1 MHNQTHGDLLAS
13 RDSVRQLTLTI
24 LRCPNLKPPV
34 AGGASDSTAAVTK
47 VCVELLTPFGRELFH
62 LAKAVPGLL
71 DSILE
76 AVGEAAGMAGTTQT
90 SPETS
95 KVILLNIMALLC
107 SAKPPAAAS
116 PIQRPQIA
124 APVAEEMH
132 ELHQRGLVT
141 PIIFLFDR
149 LASSFVALDS
159 PRLVGAFL
167 KALEPDDF
175 TAITRILLK
184 SAERVSS
191 KSNSVEGLSANEVTY
206 MEYVLSLTIALE
218 PMRRQEHV
226 AGVRDRLMQ
235 HLFEIF
241 FNVRR
246 FGSVVAAIPEDTAA
260 PARPGTFFGLELSET
275 HPLRRF
281 VANMS
286 EFCSTDPRVAT
297 PHRGGMTHHFHDADD
312 FLFARE
318 RLYHGTPA
326 TDPTSLTHILEQTQR
341 MLSHGPSS
349 MPYEILCEIHM
360 RLHVCEAMLKT
371 QGVTVSMTTSAHH
384 HCRAL
389 NTIADSIRLRY
400 SSTPFIDAEERR
412 VVVNIVGLVCSIAKL
427 LAGSPRGMP
436 RDVERRRPLVQ
447 LVTFVFE
454 SWLQMAPPTKKV
466 MLSTIELMA
475 NMGRDLFLNG
485 SGGGGVSGSS
495 SRPPPWQGDSWD
507 DPGIMDQ
514 FDRPLHVDQFA
525 RRSAE
530 MRSLA
535 EMRSPL
541 ETFDSERR
549 PARVMARDI
558 RRARDASVAADS
570 PRGGPMSPPDPS
582 SPVNAAA
589 RLANNA
595 LQWMAVA
602 LCHQSQMDY
611 TEEEKRQLNIHSSR
625 IVFAC
630 WGAMARNGK
639 REVVRFVVEKFLED
653 AGKYYPLLDP
663 LAVALSQQRT
673 QHVRSAIARRTTLPD
688 LLVDESCRCLDRL
701 KEFHN
706 AAAAGCDGDA
716 AETRQIPADLRQST
730 EGTIAAAVR
739 FLSCLSVHKDPRAQG
754 GPTRPCEHFQ
764 NGFCWNGNACG
775 MAHIEN
781 PSARTS
787 SDGADK
793 EVADEISAVLVASG
807 FPEPPAAD
815 PSDSSFHS
823 ASAAAVPVIFAG
835 GSSFLRSSA
844 IARIVEF
851 SFDLLKHWPLIG
863 PQAHPGGPTMPDSLN
878 LLHQVI
884 HADHPVASRQLQALY
899 AKDGDGMIL
908 ANVLP
913 AAATLDLAAKEAL
926 AKIFRLCLDDV
937 DATAWQVF
945 TAMKKAIVQIVAD
958 DKGGHHELT
967 PEMTSTLL
975 ATISR
980 QQKGLQASSATTTAT
995 APEDSTPKA
1004 ATSAAVA
1011 EGTPTVAPVAAEGEG
1026 LSMDD
1031 SAHHVAV
1038 SLLDLVTE
1046 MESVILKFPTSFLA
1060 LLNSNCAIVR
1070 WKENSMSPRQQGRSD
1085 PNANVPYLFLASK
1098 KAPQPMKKEFRAL
1111 IESTIN
1117 RLVLGV
1123 SDRSLDKALVS
1134 IILGEISVLP
1144 AVSMLCSL
1152 RSAKS
1157 SEPSIF
1163 LRVAQIM
1170 DAETFLANVSSKN
1183 PSRVVGELAG
1193 RIEQCVAEKNATAA
1207 AALLC
1212 VLDQVLKGSQRKSK
1226 LAEEMRSPPFVNMLC
1241 DFVQCPSMVRQL
1253 DRGAITAIVH
1263 ALYFATAAHSAV
1275 AEQDRQALEQ
1285 AQHNNAAAVED
1296 VRAWG
1301 GHLGAPAIQHDDDS
1315 SSSDDEPPVLVE
1327 NDAMVDDDDDDE
1339 PQHPQGLVLINDAE
1353 RDDDDEEEEVPE
1365 DDEVEDIDYDE
1376 EGDDGALL
1384 DFDNI
1389 AHPFGLAVEGENIN
1403 LVTPQQQQQ
1412 QGGGGAE
1419 LLFARHQEEMDI
1431 IRHIMQGAAN
1441 GGGPHHLDI
1450 SEALRER
1457 FRIST
1462 RPGGRP
1468 PAQHIPADVFSM
1480 HVTQL
1485 FRASNRIVTL
1495 GPNVA
1500 VAGGATN
1507 DSSSTQRA
1515 SLATRRPLSRLGHS
1529 FVEPEGRIEIPQ
1541 SVFEEAATP
1550 TPQAARLL
1558 AGAVPAVSVG
1568 LIQTPVQASVLTH
1581 VPSADDQIRN
1591 LFSSILP
1598 PLAPPPP
1605 IVSTPM
1611 ADPDPVVAPS
1621 ADAVADQ
1628 VRALFELGGTTTSG
1642 IGTTAGGEQS
1652 PPSSLPVLDQLSP
1665 IIGDIAS
1672 VEQQQQQQQAAPTES
1687 PPGQVP
1693 WEGSLDPAFLA
1704 ELPQDLR
1711 HEVLREHF
1719 PILVTPASRQINGV
1733 ETHFHPLF
1741 LAALSSELQD
1751 EVLALERTMAPPP
1764 QVPAATTADPQT
1776 NTPQQG
1782 QGPAAAIPMMSEIR
1796 LLLAQV
1802 GPQLREEILLTCGAD
1817 ELRSDPDLLA
1827 EATALRERHQH
1838 QVLEARRREAEAA
1851 AQAAHAAQA
1860 DRRRMMDDP
1869 FARHFGH
1876 RVPSPFSMREFGN
1889 GDEDDFVFS
1898 RRSRWPPA
1906 TGPAARKL
1914 LPPKAQDVS
1923 PTLVSESAATALVR
1937 FFGQGVDPMLC
1948 QVLCNV
1954 CRDSNISRNVINYL
1968 LRLCLT
1974 PITAESID
1982 LFESS
1987 TGSENIAVGD
1997 LPPASFV
2004 ARIVGCIKCLAE
2016 KNYWCC
2022 LVFCCTPASTGL
2034 FDKTIRPLDEPPTA
2048 EEVAA
2053 VMQNPVVLLVE
2064 ILRRYDTPEIH
2075 RVGTLVLQRI
2085 NGCMTNL
2092 EAADRPRGGP
2102 LVRPVAPEDGG
2113 FQHVRHA
2120 HPLRW
2125 ADIRVDPRYAGGVYI
2140 CNVCAVSS
2148 TTMCFQ
2154 CYDCQ
2159 FDVCQNCY
2167 FDTSTDEQHRQRLCR
2182 SEYLLLE
2189 HTKVLEGVLDLM
2201 HHPECTEDTAL
2212 ELVKFFSR
2220 GMKAAASDAAP
2231 SSATI
2236 DQIES
2241 ALCESATALTI
2252 AIRDTLQSARRYA
2265 AQFQRMDGVAMAKEI
2280 VCDIIARYDLD
2291 EAALSRVYVMFLPY
2305 AESGRAQPKEV
2316 RQMWHASQMYLQD
2329 ITALIANLSEKNGVP
2344 LPSAVLPLVNG
2355 FCQFHLIAAGT
2366 ESFAV
2371 VERSETERLL
2381 LDGGDTLP
2389 SAVSDKAVAVAVSGS
2404 SAPPPPTVERLPG
2417 AVYRFIEQNRAVVN
2431 LLLHWEPRLLDG
2443 PFKFISK
2450 APRLVDFDFKLKD
2463 FRHRIRTTRGRGSQV
2478 TLNVSRQNCLRDSF
2492 MQIMQSQQPVLG
2504 PFHIRFKDEEGADA
2518 GGLTREWFQL
2528 LAEEMVND
2536 NYALFV
2542 HTSEGNTFQPNPL
2555 SDINDKHLD
2564 YFKFCGRI
2572 VALAV
2577 VHDVPIDVHF
2587 TRSVYRHLIGVEPCF
2602 RDVESIDPTMFTN
2615 LEKLI
2620 KINLDEQDLGL
2631 DFCVS
2636 FERFGHTDEVELV
2649 PNGSSVPVTNDN
2661 KKDYIRRRCAFL
2673 MTGQIEAQ
2681 LVQFLAGFYE
2691 VIPRHDITCF
2701 TEQEMELVI
2710 CGMPDI
2716 DVEDLRVST
2725 DYSGYSA
2732 SSPQIR
2738 WFWECVAAMTKQDRA
2753 NLLMFATGASK
2764 VPHGG
2769 FANLET
2775 SGNRQRFTIYKVDTS
2790 AELLPLA
2797 HTCFNRIDLP
2807 EYPSAEVLREKLM
2820 LAITYGNKGFTMM

>member
-1 MHNQTHGDLLAS
+1 MPLYDPAGARSNGDLKFDLPLSSIVAARIAQFQSATVDTFPEECRSLMRDETFFAAAESFTRPLAAAVQAKAIEWWRAKSAEALASAADGFSDVKAVFCLLVVIASPHNRTKQGLITISCSEKILRCPDPHVVYLGLLLTLHERMQSRRVNPQNASEALIKVVAGWGAEPSLTEILSGVSSSAQLPPNTDPPVLRDAVVTERPVATSVAPNGSGADTPSGDDTATTTATKLLADEVAANMRAANGSLLSMLWWARCRIVAYLLLSSGQVAELMTTKSGTFFRDMSKVEKDLTALMETDNSNVLGALADLTLLWATSTTDPRSAPFAAMRHTSNSPWFMITRRICSAHVFRKSNHRSLNDYWQLGAFVDALSFVVKTSGRLRESLVEQQVHLLRRVPDVCPLLIIHNMMVCDRTPQRYLRDDAAPSAVAASALNAGFVDALVALLASELRQRSVVCTPQRREVIFAALEALRDIVLNSVHHSANPVTFMLTAKAEGFELSTALHDVIQDARSSPYLAAAAIQLYAASIHHNVRDVVPALLERGVLRTVLAAAGQQLDSDEPCVRLAIPSLLQAFAVHNQTHGDLLAS

-945 TAMKKAIVQIVAD
+945 TAMKKAIVV
-958 DKGGHHELT
+958 
-967 PEMTSTLL
+967 
-975 ATISR
+975 
-980 QQKGLQASSATTTAT
+980 
-995 APEDSTPKA
+995 
-1004 ATSAAVA
+1004 
-1011 EGTPTVAPVAAEGEG
+1011 
-1026 LSMDD
+1026 
-1031 SAHHVAV
+1031 
-1038 SLLDLVTE
+1038 VT
-1046 MESVILKFPTSFLA
+1046 
-1060 LLNSNCAIVR
+1060 
-1070 WKENSMSPRQQGRSD
+1070 
-1085 PNANVPYLFLASK
+1085 
-1098 KAPQPMKKEFRAL
+1098 KAP
-1111 IESTIN
+1111 
-1117 RLVLGV
+1117 
-1123 SDRSLDKALVS
+1123 
-1134 IILGEISVLP
+1134 
-1144 AVSMLCSL
+1144 
-1152 RSAKS
+1152 
-1157 SEPSIF
+1157 
-1163 LRVAQIM
+1163 
-1170 DAETFLANVSSKN
+1170 
-1183 PSRVVGELAG
+1183 AG
-1193 RIEQCVAEKNATAA
+1193 
-1207 AALLC
+1207 
-1212 VLDQVLKGSQRKSK
+1212 
-1226 LAEEMRSPPFVNMLC
+1226 
-1241 DFVQCPSMVRQL
+1241 
-1253 DRGAITAIVH
+1253 
-1263 ALYFATAAHSAV
+1263 
-1275 AEQDRQALEQ
+1275 
-1285 AQHNNAAAVED
+1285 
-1296 VRAWG
+1296 
-1301 GHLGAPAIQHDDDS
+1301 
-1315 SSSDDEPPVLVE
+1315 
-1327 NDAMVDDDDDDE
+1327 
-1339 PQHPQGLVLINDAE
+1339 
-1353 RDDDDEEEEVPE
+1353 
-1365 DDEVEDIDYDE
+1365 
-1376 EGDDGALL
+1376 
-1384 DFDNI
+1384 
-1389 AHPFGLAVEGENIN
+1389 
-1403 LVTPQQQQQ
+1403 
-1412 QGGGGAE
+1412 
-1419 LLFARHQEEMDI
+1419 
-1431 IRHIMQGAAN
+1431 
-1441 GGGPHHLDI
+1441 
-1450 SEALRER
+1450 
-1457 FRIST
+1457 
-1462 RPGGRP
+1462 
-1468 PAQHIPADVFSM
+1468 
-1480 HVTQL
+1480 
-1485 FRASNRIVTL
+1485 
-1495 GPNVA
+1495 
-1500 VAGGATN
+1500 
-1507 DSSSTQRA
+1507 
-1515 SLATRRPLSRLGHS
+1515 
-1529 FVEPEGRIEIPQ
+1529 
-1541 SVFEEAATP
+1541 
-1550 TPQAARLL
+1550 
-1558 AGAVPAVSVG
+1558 
-1568 LIQTPVQASVLTH
+1568 
-1581 VPSADDQIRN
+1581 
-1591 LFSSILP
+1591 
-1598 PLAPPPP
+1598 
-1605 IVSTPM
+1605 
-1611 ADPDPVVAPS
+1611 
-1621 ADAVADQ
+1621 
-1628 VRALFELGGTTTSG
+1628 
-1642 IGTTAGGEQS
+1642 
-1652 PPSSLPVLDQLSP
+1652 
-1665 IIGDIAS
+1665 
-1672 VEQQQQQQQAAPTES
+1672 
-1687 PPGQVP
+1687 
-1693 WEGSLDPAFLA
+1693 
-1704 ELPQDLR
+1704 
-1711 HEVLREHF
+1711 
-1719 PILVTPASRQINGV
+1719 
-1733 ETHFHPLF
+1733 
-1741 LAALSSELQD
+1741 
-1751 EVLALERTMAPPP
+1751 
-1764 QVPAATTADPQT
+1764 
-1776 NTPQQG
+1776 
-1782 QGPAAAIPMMSEIR
+1782 
-1796 LLLAQV
+1796 
-1802 GPQLREEILLTCGAD
+1802 
-1817 ELRSDPDLLA
+1817 
-1827 EATALRERHQH
+1827 
-1838 QVLEARRREAEAA
+1838 
-1851 AQAAHAAQA
+1851 
-1860 DRRRMMDDP
+1860 
-1869 FARHFGH
+1869 
-1876 RVPSPFSMREFGN
+1876 
-1889 GDEDDFVFS
+1889 
-1898 RRSRWPPA
+1898 
-1906 TGPAARKL
+1906 
-1914 LPPKAQDVS
+1914 
-1923 PTLVSESAATALVR
+1923 
-1937 FFGQGVDPMLC
+1937 
-1948 QVLCNV
+1948 
-1954 CRDSNISRNVINYL
+1954 
-1968 LRLCLT
+1968 
-1974 PITAESID
+1974 
-1982 LFESS
+1982 
-1987 TGSENIAVGD
+1987 
-1997 LPPASFV
+1997 
-2004 ARIVGCIKCLAE
+2004 
-2016 KNYWCC
+2016 
-2022 LVFCCTPASTGL
+2022 
-2034 FDKTIRPLDEPPTA
+2034 
-2048 EEVAA
+2048 
-2053 VMQNPVVLLVE
+2053 
-2064 ILRRYDTPEIH
+2064 
-2075 RVGTLVLQRI
+2075 
-2085 NGCMTNL
+2085 
-2092 EAADRPRGGP
+2092 
-2102 LVRPVAPEDGG
+2102 
-2113 FQHVRHA
+2113 
-2120 HPLRW
+2120 
-2125 ADIRVDPRYAGGVYI
+2125 
-2140 CNVCAVSS
+2140 
-2148 TTMCFQ
+2148 
-2154 CYDCQ
+2154 
-2159 FDVCQNCY
+2159 
-2167 FDTSTDEQHRQRLCR
+2167 
-2182 SEYLLLE
+2182 
-2189 HTKVLEGVLDLM
+2189 
-2201 HHPECTEDTAL
+2201 
-2212 ELVKFFSR
+2212 
-2220 GMKAAASDAAP
+2220 
-2231 SSATI
+2231 
-2236 DQIES
+2236 
-2241 ALCESATALTI
+2241 
-2252 AIRDTLQSARRYA
+2252 
-2265 AQFQRMDGVAMAKEI
+2265 
-2280 VCDIIARYDLD
+2280 
-2291 EAALSRVYVMFLPY
+2291 
-2305 AESGRAQPKEV
+2305 
-2316 RQMWHASQMYLQD
+2316 
-2329 ITALIANLSEKNGVP
+2329 
-2344 LPSAVLPLVNG
+2344 
-2355 FCQFHLIAAGT
+2355 
-2366 ESFAV
+2366 
-2371 VERSETERLL
+2371 
-2381 LDGGDTLP
+2381 
-2389 SAVSDKAVAVAVSGS
+2389 
-2404 SAPPPPTVERLPG
+2404 
-2417 AVYRFIEQNRAVVN
+2417 
-2431 LLLHWEPRLLDG
+2431 
-2443 PFKFISK
+2443 
-2450 APRLVDFDFKLKD
+2450 
-2463 FRHRIRTTRGRGSQV
+2463 
-2478 TLNVSRQNCLRDSF
+2478 
-2492 MQIMQSQQPVLG
+2492 
-2504 PFHIRFKDEEGADA
+2504 
-2518 GGLTREWFQL
+2518 
-2528 LAEEMVND
+2528 
-2536 NYALFV
+2536 
-2542 HTSEGNTFQPNPL
+2542 
-2555 SDINDKHLD
+2555 
-2564 YFKFCGRI
+2564 
-2572 VALAV
+2572 
-2577 VHDVPIDVHF
+2577 
-2587 TRSVYRHLIGVEPCF
+2587 
-2602 RDVESIDPTMFTN
+2602 
-2615 LEKLI
+2615 
-2620 KINLDEQDLGL
+2620 
-2631 DFCVS
+2631 
-2636 FERFGHTDEVELV
+2636 
-2649 PNGSSVPVTNDN
+2649 
-2661 KKDYIRRRCAFL
+2661 
-2673 MTGQIEAQ
+2673 
-2681 LVQFLAGFYE
+2681 
-2691 VIPRHDITCF
+2691 
-2701 TEQEMELVI
+2701 
-2710 CGMPDI
+2710 
-2716 DVEDLRVST
+2716 
-2725 DYSGYSA
+2725 
-2732 SSPQIR
+2732 
-2738 WFWECVAAMTKQDRA
+2738 
-2753 NLLMFATGASK
+2753 
-2764 VPHGG
+2764 
-2769 FANLET
+2769 
-2775 SGNRQRFTIYKVDTS
+2775 
-2790 AELLPLA
+2790 
-2797 HTCFNRIDLP
+2797 
-2807 EYPSAEVLREKLM
+2807 
-2820 LAITYGNKGFTMM
+2820 